1 MTKHVM
7 LELST
12 AHLSGETLDALNM
25 GSIESVISYDKT
37 VGWLGT
43 VGYFVPIT
51 GLEENLERYR
61 AQLEFD
67 DIYKKG
73 YKNVSVFESVKQ
85 TIEDKDFSEFLASN
99 PIYTIYVKAL
109 PK

>member
-1 MTKHVM
+1 MTKHVI

-25 GSIESVISYDKT
+25 GSIETVISYDKT

-51 GLEENLERYR
+51 GLEENLPVD
-61 AQLEFD
+61 LESCFRFAEKRGAD
-67 DIYKKG
+67 WIM
-73 YKNVSVFESVKQ
+73 FESDAEAVVGLK
-85 TIEDKDFSEFLASN
+85 TYN
-99 PIYTIYVKAL
+99 
-109 PK
+109 

>member
-1 MTKHVM
+1 M

-51 GLEENLERYR
+51 GLEENLPVDLKSCFRFAE
-61 AQLEFD
+61 
-67 DIYKKG
+67 KKG
-73 YKNVSVFESVKQ
+73 ADWIMFESDAEAVVGLK
-85 TIEDKDFSEFLASN
+85 TYN
-99 PIYTIYVKAL
+99 
-109 PK
+109 

>member
-43 VGYFVPIT
+43 VGYFVLRKRKVPI
-51 GLEENLERYR
+51 GSCLR
-61 AQLEFD
+61 ATQ
-67 DIYKKG
+67 KR
-73 YKNVSVFESVKQ
+73 
-85 TIEDKDFSEFLASN
+85 
-99 PIYTIYVKAL
+99 
-109 PK
+109 

>member
-25 GSIESVISYDKT
+25 GSIESVISYDKA

-51 GLEENLERYR
+51 GLEENLPVD
-61 AQLEFD
+61 LESCIRFAEKRGAD
-67 DIYKKG
+67 WIM
-73 YKNVSVFESVKQ
+73 FESDAEAIVGLK
-85 TIEDKDFSEFLASN
+85 TYN
-99 PIYTIYVKAL
+99 
-109 PK
+109 